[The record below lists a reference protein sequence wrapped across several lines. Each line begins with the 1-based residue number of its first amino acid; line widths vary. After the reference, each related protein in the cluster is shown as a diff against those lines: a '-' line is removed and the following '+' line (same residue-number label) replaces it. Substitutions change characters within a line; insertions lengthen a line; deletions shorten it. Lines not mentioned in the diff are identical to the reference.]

1 MNPKS
6 PKRFNDYFLSWYY
19 KNSPGANPFPP
30 WLFAGNILYTI
41 ALIFGAVKQWTIEYF
56 LVLGLL
62 YLPILICTI
71 SFFIR
76 QRKQEKLLD
85 DFLKNNLFDSL
96 ELNNNPILGD
106 LKGSK
111 DKHLSNSQKKKKKK
125 RKFKVIKNCLYKK

>member
-30 WLFAGNILYTI
+30 WLFAGNILSTI
-41 ALIFGAVKQWTIEYF
+41 GLIFGAVKQWNIEYF

-76 QRKQEKLLD
+76 QRKQENLLKHLLED
-85 DFLKNNLFDSL
+85 DIFDSL

-111 DKHLSNSQKKKKKK
+111 DNQSSNSQKEKKKKKK
-125 RKFKVIKNCLYKK
+125 KTRHKKNK